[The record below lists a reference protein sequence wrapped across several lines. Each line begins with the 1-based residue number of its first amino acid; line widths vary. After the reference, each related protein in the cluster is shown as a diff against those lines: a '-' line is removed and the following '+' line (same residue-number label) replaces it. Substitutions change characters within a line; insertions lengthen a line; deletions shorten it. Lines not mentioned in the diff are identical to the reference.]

1 METLQVGLGS
11 RSYEIR
17 IGRGLLDSGW
27 SGLPENRRALIISD
41 SNVDPL
47 YGARCQAALS
57 GLGWNVSREVV
68 PAGENSKS
76 VQCLSGLYER
86 AVEAG
91 LDRSSYIVALGGG
104 VVGDLAGFLAAS
116 FLRGV
121 RLIQVPTS
129 LLALVDSSVG
139 GKTGINL
146 PQGKNLVGAFY
157 QPDFVLA
164 DLACL
169 DTLPPREYVSGLAEV
184 VKYGII
190 WDAEMFGRLE
200 QDRQALLDRDDAVLE
215 AVVARS
221 CEIKAEVV
229 SVDERESGVRAILNF
244 GHTLGH
250 AIEAVAGYER
260 WLHGEAVAAGADYA
274 LRLSVARKGMP
285 AAEAARV
292 RTLQELFGLPGLTNP
307 DIAGLPWDAL
317 RRAMGTDKKTVAGT
331 PRFVLSERLGAVHFG
346 CEVSEEDLER
356 VFKEG

>member
-1 METLQVGLGS
+1 METLQVGLGE
-11 RSYEIR
+11 RSYDIR

-27 SGLPENRRALIISD
+27 AGLPGNQRALIISD

-47 YGARCQAALS
+47 YGERCQGALA
-57 GLGWNVSREVV
+57 GLGWQVSREVV
-68 PAGENSKS
+68 PAGENTKS
-76 VQCLSGLYER
+76 VQCLAGLYEK

-157 QPDFVLA
+157 QPDLVVA

-184 VKYGII
+184 VKYGVI
-190 WDAEMFGRLE
+190 WDAEMFGKLE
-200 QDRQALLDRDDAVLE
+200 KERQALLDRDDAVLE
-215 AVVARS
+215 TVVARS

-274 LRLSVARKGMP
+274 LRLSVSQKGM
-285 AAEAARV
+285 AAEDAGRV
-292 RTLQELFGLPGLTNP
+292 RTLQEQLGLPGLANP
-307 DIAGLPWDAL
+307 DIAGLPWDEL
-317 RRAMGTDKKTVAGT
+317 RRAMGADKKTVAGT
-331 PRFVLSERLGAVHFG
+331 PRFVLAERLGAVNFG

-356 VFKEG
+356 AFKEG